1 MKQVLFIG
9 RKTILEWKNI
19 FQFLYYGSRM
29 VDSFYAVIIIA
40 GINMMDLPPVAQV
53 VFLFI
58 RFIKKTEQF
67 IISKID
73 NDRLYN
79 NYI

>member
-29 VDSFYAVIIIA
+29 VDSFFAVIIIA
-40 GINMMDLPPVAQV
+40 GKPGKRMMDLPPVAQV

-67 IISKID
+67 IIK
-73 NDRLYN
+73 DR
-79 NYI
+79 